1 MTPKTVISLI
11 AGTTFLACISAT
23 AQISLPKVIGDN
35 MVLQQG
41 KPVAI
46 WGQGVPGKRITVKFA
61 GQSIRATVDADGN
74 WTAELAPM
82 TASFEPRQMSI
93 SDGRT
98 SIRLKD
104 ILVGEVWLASGQSNM
119 EYRMDRPASYVL
131 QKHGKDV
138 QEEIFGKGGDQ
149 RVRVLYVEKRNGTDT
164 LPSDGW
170 KKSSKESIAPVS
182 APAYL
187 FAVEL
192 ADSLNVPVG
201 VMSSSWGGSSI
212 EVWTPRE
219 DIMEYTAAHP
229 DTKNLRVRD
238 REFGS
243 KFANMIA
250 PMAPYTLRGFL
261 WYQGES
267 NFQNHPDRFK
277 SYYDKQKLLVET
289 WRRTWGDDSLPF
301 YYVQIAPHCY
311 SQRESAYN
319 VARDMLPEFW
329 EVQYRLM
336 EVPDCG
342 MAATTDLV
350 DEVGDIHP
358 PYKHIVAHRLAL
370 WALRNEYGRSGIEC
384 LGPELQSVS
393 LSGNTLTLNFT
404 HADGLRTSDGEA
416 VRWLKAYPDYGKTI
430 TPEAQIRG
438 SEITVTLPQGFNI
451 KEIRYAWDE
460 CAVTNLE
467 NASGLP
473 AKPFRYIFGCEA
485 RSDEKAE

>member
-1 MTPKTVISLI
+1 MTLKSTISLI
-11 AGTTFLACISAT
+11 AALAICGTAAQ

-41 KPVAI
+41 KSVAI
-46 WGQGVPGKRITVKFA
+46 WGEGVPGKKVTVRFA
-61 GQSIRATVDADGN
+61 GQSARATVAPDGK
-74 WTAELAPM
+74 WSVSLAPM
-82 TASFEPRQMSI
+82 QASFEPRQMTI
-93 SDGRT
+93 SDGR
-98 SIRLKD
+98 SKVKLND

-119 EYRMDRPASYVL
+119 EYRMDRPKNYVL
-131 QKHGKDV
+131 QKHGEDV
-138 QEEIFGKGGDQ
+138 QKKVFEKGGDQ

-170 KKSSKESIAPVS
+170 KKSSKENIAPIS

-187 FAVEL
+187 FAIEL

-219 DIMEYTAAHP
+219 DIMAYTTSHP
-229 DTKNLRVRD
+229 GSQNLRVRTS
-238 REFGS
+238 EFGS

-277 SYYDKQKLLVET
+277 SYYDKQKLLVES
-289 WRRTWGDDSLPF
+289 WRRTWGDDTLPF
-301 YYVQIAPHCY
+301 YYVQIAPCAY
-311 SQRESAYN
+311 SQRESAYD
-319 VARDMLPEFW
+319 VSRDMLPEFW
-329 EVQYRLM
+329 ELQYRLM
-336 EVPDCG
+336 DVPHCG

-370 WALRNEYGRSGIEC
+370 WAMRDEYGRRGIEC
-384 LGPELQSVS
+384 RGPELQSVS
-393 LSGNTLTLNFT
+393 LSGNTLTLRFS
-404 HADGLRTSDGEA
+404 HADGLKTSDGKA
-416 VRWLKAYPDYGKTI
+416 VRWLKVYPDYGKTI
-430 TPEAQIRG
+430 SPEAAVSG
-438 SEITVTLPQGFNI
+438 NEITMTLPEGFNI

-460 CAVTNLE
+460 AAVTNLE
-467 NASGLP
+467 NGAGLP

-485 RSDEKAE
+485 DSDDRAE

>member
-1 MTPKTVISLI
+1 MTLKSTISLI
-11 AGTTFLACISAT
+11 AALAICGTAAQ

-41 KPVAI
+41 KSVAI
-46 WGQGVPGKRITVKFA
+46 WGEGVPGKKVTVRFA
-61 GQSIRATVDADGN
+61 GQSARATVAPDGK
-74 WTAELAPM
+74 WSVSLAPM
-82 TASFEPRQMSI
+82 QASFEPRQMTI
-93 SDGRT
+93 SDGR
-98 SIRLKD
+98 SKVKLND

-119 EYRMDRPASYVL
+119 EYRMDRPKNFVL
-131 QKHGKDV
+131 QKHGEDV
-138 QEEIFGKGGDQ
+138 QKEVFEKGGDP

-170 KKSSKESIAPVS
+170 KKSSKENIAPIS

-187 FAVEL
+187 FAIEL

-219 DIMEYTAAHP
+219 DIMAYTTSHP
-229 DTKNLRVRD
+229 GSQNLRVRTS
-238 REFGS
+238 EFGS

-277 SYYDKQKLLVET
+277 SYYDKQKLLVES
-289 WRRTWGDDSLPF
+289 WRRTWGDDTLPF
-301 YYVQIAPHCY
+301 YYVQIAPCAY
-311 SQRESAYN
+311 SQRESAYD
-319 VARDMLPEFW
+319 VSRDMLPEFW
-329 EVQYRLM
+329 ELQYRLM
-336 EVPDCG
+336 DVPHCG

-370 WALRNEYGRSGIEC
+370 WAMRDEYGRSGIEC
-384 LGPELQSVS
+384 RGPELQSVS
-393 LSGNTLTLNFT
+393 LSGNTLTLSFS
-404 HADGLRTSDGEA
+404 HADGLKTSDGKA
-416 VRWLKAYPDYGKTI
+416 VRWLKVYPDYGKTI
-430 TPEAQIRG
+430 SPEAAVSG
-438 SEITVTLPQGFNI
+438 NEITMTLPEGFNI

-460 CAVTNLE
+460 AAVTNLE
-467 NASGLP
+467 NGAGLP

-485 RSDEKAE
+485 DTDDRAE